1 MTTSNTTAPG
11 VGRQESAVRA
21 VFAETSRAWADGDA
35 EAFAAR
41 YTPDA
46 TVVLPGIYLPGQ
58 DAIRTA
64 MAAAFT
70 GPLKD
75 SQRVHRVENIRF
87 ADPATAIVIT
97 DSVTVHPGEPAPPA
111 QQRERATWIL
121 TRHDGKWLID
131 AYASS
136 PLQMP

>member
-1 MTTSNTTAPG
+1 MTTSKTTTPG
-11 VGRQESAVRA
+11 AGRQESDVSA
-21 VFAETSRAWADGDA
+21 VFGETSRAWADGDA

-64 MAAAFT
+64 MAAAFA

-87 ADPATAIVIT
+87 TDPATAIVIT
-97 DSVTVHPGEPAPPA
+97 DSFTVHPGEPEPPA
-111 QQRERATWIL
+111 RQRERATWIL
-121 TRHDGKWLID
+121 TRHDGTWLID

-136 PLQMP
+136 PLQVP

>member
-1 MTTSNTTAPG
+1 
-11 VGRQESAVRA
+11 

-46 TVVLPGIYLPGQ
+46 TVVLPGP
-58 DAIRTA
+58 DALRTA
-64 MAAAFT
+64 MAAAIA

-97 DSVTVHPGEPAPPA
+97 DSVTVHPGEPEPPA
-111 QQRERATWIL
+111 QQRERATWVL

-136 PLQMP
+136 PLQVP

>member
-1 MTTSNTTAPG
+1 MTTSNTTTPG
-11 VGRQESAVRA
+11 VGRQEIAVSA

-64 MAAAFT
+64 MAAAFA

-87 ADPATAIVIT
+87 TDPATAIVIT
-97 DSVTVHPGEPAPPA
+97 DSFTVHLGEPEPPA
-111 QQRERATWIL
+111 QQRERATWML

-136 PLQMP
+136 PL